1 MSPLLPT
8 HWGTSAPQN
17 EATLPSSSHSV
28 STRAGDEEKI
38 RSSEG
43 SEGEDR
49 TNLAS
54 NEYEEK
60 GIKEIEEGGDKRQ
73 VMVVF
78 EQKSGKELEKPIE
91 EGPFTQPR
99 WYVCFHLL
107 ESLSADSF
115 DVGDI
120 HSHSSS
126 PSTLHHLLHFLWTT
140 LLSRQRFLPTS
151 LISFFLI
158 GSAL

>member
-1 MSPLLPT
+1 MSPLQPT
-8 HWGTSAPQN
+8 HWGTSAPQD
-17 EATLPSSSHSV
+17 EPTLPSSSHSV
-28 STRAGDEEKI
+28 STRAGDEEKL
-38 RSSEG
+38 RSPEASED
-43 SEGEDR
+43 EDR

-60 GIKEIEEGGDKRQ
+60 GIEEIEEGGGKRQ

-91 EGPFTQPR
+91 QGPFTQPR
-99 WYVCFHLL
+99 WYVCSHLL
-107 ESLSADSF
+107 ESLNAHSF
-115 DVGDI
+115 DAGDI

-140 LLSRQRFLPTS
+140 LLSHQKFLPTS
-151 LISFFLI
+151 LICFFSI
-158 GSAL
+158 GSVP

>member
-8 HWGTSAPQN
+8 YWGTSVPQD
-17 EATLPSSSHSV
+17 EPTLPSSSHSV
-28 STRAGDEEKI
+28 STRAGDEEKL
-38 RSSEG
+38 RSPEASEV
-43 SEGEDR
+43 EDR

-60 GIKEIEEGGDKRQ
+60 GIKEIKEGGDKRQ

-99 WYVCFHLL
+99 WYVCSHLL
-107 ESLSADSF
+107 ESLNADSF

-126 PSTLHHLLHFLWTT
+126 PSTLHHLLRFLWTT
-140 LLSRQRFLPTS
+140 LLSHQKFLPTS
-151 LISFFLI
+151 LICFFSI
-158 GSAL
+158 GSVL

>member
-8 HWGTSAPQN
+8 YWGTSVPQD
-17 EATLPSSSHSV
+17 EPTLPSSSHSV
-28 STRAGDEEKI
+28 STRAGDEEKL
-38 RSSEG
+38 RSPEASEV
-43 SEGEDR
+43 EDR

-99 WYVCFHLL
+99 WYVCSHLL
-107 ESLSADSF
+107 ESLNADSF

-126 PSTLHHLLHFLWTT
+126 PSTLHHLLRFLWTT
-140 LLSRQRFLPTS
+140 LLSHQKFLPTS
-151 LISFFLI
+151 LICFFSI
-158 GSAL
+158 GSVL

>member
-8 HWGTSAPQN
+8 HWGTSVPQD
-17 EATLPSSSHSV
+17 EPTLPSSSHSV
-28 STRAGDEEKI
+28 STRAGDEEKL
-38 RSSEG
+38 RSPEASEV
-43 SEGEDR
+43 EDR

-99 WYVCFHLL
+99 WYVCSHLL
-107 ESLSADSF
+107 ESLNADSF

-126 PSTLHHLLHFLWTT
+126 PSTLHHLLRFLWTT
-140 LLSRQRFLPTS
+140 LLSHQKFLPTS
-151 LISFFLI
+151 LICFSSI
-158 GSAL
+158 GSVL